1 MLNNVL
7 NAIFPRRRPEPRSA
21 GYKAGYA
28 SGLTAAS
35 LIDKGS
41 MPPEGILPDRDAPGD
56 WSDGYSAG
64 LQEATQ
70 RRNRSTSEE

>member
-28 SGLTAAS
+28 SGLTAAQPHRQ
-35 LIDKGS
+35 GFH
-41 MPPEGILPDRDAPGD
+41 A
-56 WSDGYSAG
+56 AG
-64 LQEATQ
+64 RHPSGPRCAGRLERRIQ
-70 RRNRSTSEE
+70 RRIAGSDPAPQPSHI